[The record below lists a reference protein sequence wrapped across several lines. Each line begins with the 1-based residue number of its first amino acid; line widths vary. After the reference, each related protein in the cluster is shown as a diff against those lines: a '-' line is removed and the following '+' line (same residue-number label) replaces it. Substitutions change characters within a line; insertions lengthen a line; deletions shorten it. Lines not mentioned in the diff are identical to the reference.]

1 MYRRLPDIFQPY
13 IWTAEWVCMCIQS
26 CNMTSG
32 TVYIGSRA
40 PRPMNRLP
48 VDNIT
53 APENVNLSSTVGDY
67 IILTVDSWIFFFIY
81 WMIPPR
87 SKTALDPV
95 SCLN

>member
-1 MYRRLPDIFQPY
+1 
-13 IWTAEWVCMCIQS
+13 
-26 CNMTSG
+26 MTSG

-67 IILTVDSWIFFFIY
+67 IILTVDSLDILLHLLDDS
-81 WMIPPR
+81 PPIEDCTR
-87 SKTALDPV
+87 SCKL
-95 SCLN
+95 SQLMLNERVL